1 MAQETQFYQAAL
13 KKYAGLLT
21 NAAKRTLGTRT
32 IGKNKTYGKASGSL
46 QKSLK
51 YSIDGQDAIFGS
63 PNPSAAFIYW
73 GVNGTEKGRG
83 SPFSYGA
90 KQPPSS
96 VIRKWMK
103 VKPVRLR
110 DKNGSFI
117 SQQDI
122 VITRGKNKGK
132 LRNPLD
138 SAAFLI
144 ARSIKKKGIASLK
157 YWEIAYKETLPKAE
171 KELGEAFAKDLFS
184 HFAVK
189 VGHMKITSK

>member
-1 MAQETQFYQAAL
+1 MAKKTKFYETAL

-21 NAAKRTLGTRT
+21 NAAKRTLGNRT

-46 QKSLK
+46 QKSLR
-51 YSIDGQDAIFGS
+51 YTIDGKDAIFGS
-63 PNPSAAFIYW
+63 PDPSAAFIYW
-73 GVNGTEKGRG
+73 GVNGTEKKRG

-96 VIRKWMK
+96 AIRKWMK

-110 DKNGSFI
+110 DKSGAFI
-117 SQQDI
+117 EQTES
-122 VITRGKNKGK
+122 R
-132 LRNPLD
+132 LS
-138 SAAFLI
+138 SAAYLI

-157 YWEIAYKETLPKAE
+157 YWDIAFNDTFPKAE
-171 KELGEAFAKDLFS
+171 KALGEAFAKDLFS

-189 VGHMKITSK
+189 VGNIKMTRK

>member
-1 MAQETQFYQAAL
+1 MSQETQFYETAL

-21 NAAKRTLGTRT
+21 NAAKRTLGNRT

-46 QKSLK
+46 QKSLR
-51 YSIDGQDAIFGS
+51 YTIDGKDAIFGS
-63 PNPSAAFIYW
+63 PDPSAAFIYW

-96 VIRKWMK
+96 VIRQWMK
-103 VKPVRLR
+103 VKPIRLR

-117 SQQDI
+117 EQTES
-122 VITRGKNKGK
+122 R
-132 LRNPLD
+132 LS
-138 SAAFLI
+138 SAAYLI

-157 YWEIAYKETLPKAE
+157 YWEKAYEYTFPKAE

-189 VGHMKITSK
+189 IGNIKITSK

>member
-1 MAQETQFYQAAL
+1 MTGESKYYQAAL

-21 NAAKRTLGTRT
+21 NEAKRTLGTRT

-51 YSIDGQDAIFGS
+51 YSIDGKNAIFGS
-63 PNPSAAFIYW
+63 PDPSGAFIYW
-73 GVNGTEKGRG
+73 GVNGTEQGRG
-83 SPFSYGA
+83 SSFSYGS

-96 VIRKWMK
+96 AIRNWMK
-103 VKPVRLR
+103 VKPIRLR

-144 ARSIKKKGIASLK
+144 ARAIKKKGIASLK
-157 YWEIAYKETLPKAE
+157 YWEIAYNETLPKAE

-184 HFAVK
+184 HFSAK
-189 VGHMKITSK
+189 VGNIKMTSK

>member
-1 MAQETQFYQAAL
+1 MTEESNFYETAL

-46 QKSLK
+46 QKSLR
-51 YSIDGQDAIFGS
+51 YTIDGKDALFGS
-63 PNPSAAFIYW
+63 PDPSSAFIYW
-73 GVNGTEKGRG
+73 GVNGTDKKRG
-83 SPFSYGA
+83 SPFSYGS
-90 KQPPSS
+90 KQPPSDA
-96 VIRKWMK
+96 IKQWMK

-110 DKNGSFI
+110 DKDGKFI

-132 LRNPLD
+132 KRSPLD

-144 ARSIKKKGIASLK
+144 ARAIKKKGIPSLK
-157 YWEIAYKETLPKAE
+157 YWEIAYKETFPKAE
-171 KELGEAFAKDLFS
+171 KKLGEAFAKDLFS
-184 HFAVK
+184 HFAAK
-189 VGHMKITSK
+189 VGNIKMTNK

>member
-1 MAQETQFYQAAL
+1 MF
-13 KKYAGLLT
+13 
-21 NAAKRTLGTRT
+21 GTPDP
-32 IGKNKTYGKASGSL
+32 SG
-46 QKSLK
+46 
-51 YSIDGQDAIFGS
+51 
-63 PNPSAAFIYW
+63 AFIYW
-73 GVNGTEKGRG
+73 GVNGTEQRRG
-83 SPFSYGA
+83 SPFSYGS

-96 VIRKWMK
+96 VIRQWMK

-110 DKNGSFI
+110 DKSGAFI

-138 SAAFLI
+138 NAAYLI

-157 YWEIAYKETLPKAE
+157 YWDIAFNDTFPKAE
-171 KELGEAFAKDLFS
+171 KALGEAFAKDLFS

-189 VGHMKITSK
+189 VGNIKMTSK

>member
-1 MAQETQFYQAAL
+1 MAQETQYYEAAL

-32 IGKNKTYGKASGSL
+32 IGKNKSYGKASGAL

-51 YSIDGQDAIFGS
+51 YGMDGDTVMFGS
-63 PNPSAAFIYW
+63 PDPSAAFIYW
-73 GVNGTEKGRG
+73 GVNGTEKRRG

-96 VIRKWMK
+96 VIRQWMK

-110 DKNGSFI
+110 DKSGAFI
-117 SQQDI
+117 EQTES
-122 VITRGKNKGK
+122 R
-132 LRNPLD
+132 LS
-138 SAAFLI
+138 SAAYLI

-189 VGHMKITSK
+189 VGNIKLTSK

>member
-1 MAQETQFYQAAL
+1 VAKETDFYQAAL
-13 KKYAGLLT
+13 KKWAGLLT
-21 NAAKRTLGTRT
+21 DAAKRTLGTRK

-51 YSIDGQDAIFGS
+51 FSIDGKDVLFGS
-63 PNPSAAFIYW
+63 PDPSAAFIYW
-73 GVNGTEKGRG
+73 GVNGTDKRRG

-90 KQPPSS
+90 KQPPSDA
-96 VIRKWMK
+96 IKKWMK

-110 DKNGSFI
+110 DKSGAFI

-132 LRNPLD
+132 KRNPLD
-138 SAAFLI
+138 SAAYLI

-157 YWEIAYKETLPKAE
+157 YWEIAYKETLPRAE
-171 KELGEAFAKDLFS
+171 KELSQAFAKDLFS

-189 VGHMKITSK
+189 VGNIKMTSK

>member
-1 MAQETQFYQAAL
+1 MAQETQFYEAAL

-46 QKSLK
+46 QKSLR
-51 YSIDGQDAIFGS
+51 YTIDGKNAIFGS
-63 PNPSAAFIYW
+63 PDPSAAFIYW
-73 GVNGTEKGRG
+73 GVNGTEQRRG
-83 SPFSYGA
+83 SPFSYGS
-90 KQPPSS
+90 KQPPSD
-96 VIRKWMK
+96 VIRQWMK

-110 DKNGSFI
+110 DNSGAFI
-117 SQQDI
+117 EQTES
-122 VITRGKNKGK
+122 R
-132 LRNPLD
+132 LS
-138 SAAFLI
+138 SAAYLI

-157 YWEIAYKETLPKAE
+157 YWEIAYKETFPKAE

-189 VGHMKITSK
+189 VGNIKMTSK